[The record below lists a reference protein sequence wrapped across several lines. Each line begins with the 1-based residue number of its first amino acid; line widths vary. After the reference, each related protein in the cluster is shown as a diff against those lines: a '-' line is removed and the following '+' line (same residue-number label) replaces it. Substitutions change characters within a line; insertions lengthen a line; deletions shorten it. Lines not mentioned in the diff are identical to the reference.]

1 MLRIL
6 PAVAVLPFIPASD
19 FHIIA
24 EDFSSVNDFFKFLA
38 KFFFL
43 LQISPFFALQTSLV
57 SIEGAAFRL
66 SLHPEG

>member
-6 PAVAVLPFIPASD
+6 RSVAALKIISAGD

-24 EDFSSVNDFFKFLA
+24 EDLSSVNDIFKFLA
-38 KFFFL
+38 NFFFL
-43 LQISPFFALQTSLV
+43 LQIDPFFALQTSLV

-66 SLHPEG
+66 SLRLEG